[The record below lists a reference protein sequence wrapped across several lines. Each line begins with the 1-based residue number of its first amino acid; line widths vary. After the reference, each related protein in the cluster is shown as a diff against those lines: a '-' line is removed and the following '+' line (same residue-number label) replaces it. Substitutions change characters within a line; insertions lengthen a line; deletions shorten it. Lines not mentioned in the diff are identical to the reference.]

1 MSSILLLLLALAPA
15 TVHSQ
20 DGRPASLTPS

>member
-15 TVHSQ
+15 TVHAQ
-20 DGRPASLTPS
+20 DERPASLTPS